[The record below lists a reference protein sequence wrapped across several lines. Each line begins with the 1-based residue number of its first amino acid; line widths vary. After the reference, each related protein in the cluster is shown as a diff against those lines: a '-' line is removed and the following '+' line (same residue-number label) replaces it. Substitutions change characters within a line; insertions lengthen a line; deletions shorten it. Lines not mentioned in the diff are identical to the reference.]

1 MKYTVLYTSNGD
13 ILAVVSEQSDLKA
26 LKIGTFEVP
35 DGHIIDSIDVSKKEH
50 VALSHAT
57 PMADMAKL
65 QEELEATNKRLEE
78 LNRKR
83 SEETEEMRKAILANA
98 TMMAGMIQPEEG
110 EEDEGL

>member
-1 MKYTVLYTSNGD
+1 MKYTVLYTSSGD
-13 ILAVVSEQSDLKA
+13 ILAIASEQSDLKA
-26 LKIGTFEVP
+26 LKLGTFEVAE
-35 DGHIIDSIDVSKKEH
+35 GEVLDSIDVSKKEH
-50 VALSHAT
+50 VAVSHAT

-98 TMMAGMIQPEEG
+98 TLMATIAPPEEG

>member
-35 DGHIIDSIDVSKKEH
+35 DGHIIDSIDTSKKEH
-50 VALSHAT
+50 IAISHAT

>member
-1 MKYTVLYTSNGD
+1 
-13 ILAVVSEQSDLKA
+13 VSEQSDLEA

-35 DGHIIDSIDVSKKEH
+35 DGHIIDSIDTSKEEH
-50 VALSHAT
+50 TAVSHAT

-83 SEETEEMRKAILANA
+83 SEETAEMRAAILANA
-98 TMMAGMIQPEEG
+98 TMMATLAPPSGINEE
-110 EEDEGL
+110 EN

>member
-1 MKYTVLYTSNGD
+1 MKYTILYTSNGD

-50 VALSHAT
+50 VAVSHAT

-98 TMMAGMIQPEEG
+98 TLMAGMIQPEEG

>member
-1 MKYTVLYTSNGD
+1 MKYTVIYKDTGD
-13 ILAVVSEQSDLKA
+13 VLAVISEQSDIKNI
-26 LKIGTFEVP
+26 KIATFEIP
-35 DGHIIDSIDVSKKEH
+35 DNHIIDSIDVSNKEH
-50 VALSHAT
+50 VAVSHAT

-98 TMMAGMIQPEEG
+98 TLMATIAPPDEG

>member
-1 MKYTVLYTSNGD
+1 MKYTVLYASNGD
-13 ILAVVSEQSDLKA
+13 ILAVVSEQSDLNS

-35 DGHIIDSIDVSKKEH
+35 DGNIIDSIDVSKKDH
-50 VALSHAT
+50 TAVSHAT

-98 TMMAGMIQPEEG
+98 TMMAGMIPPEEG
-110 EEDEGL
+110 EEDEG

>member
-1 MKYTVLYTSNGD
+1 MKYTALYTSSGD
-13 ILAVVSEQSDLKA
+13 ILAIVSEQSDLKA

-35 DGHIIDSIDVSKKEH
+35 DNHIIDSIDVSKKEH
-50 VALSHAT
+50 VAVSHAT

-98 TMMAGMIQPEEG
+98 TMMATLAPPEEG

>member
-1 MKYTVLYTSNGD
+1 MKCTVLYTSSGD

-35 DGHIIDSIDVSKKEH
+35 DGHILDSIDVSKKEH
-50 VALSHAT
+50 VAVSHAT

-98 TMMAGMIQPEEG
+98 TMMAGMIRPEEG